1 MQATRFYFV
10 KAGRQSAQNQTNQSE
25 RRTRGERG
33 EKMARS
39 ERNIDIMRFDVF
51 VARNVEKSRRSVGFA

>member
-1 MQATRFYFV
+1 MQATPFYFV
-10 KAGRQSAQNQTNQSE
+10 KASRQSAQNQTNQSE